1 MLAYLLSFW
10 TSETNSALKNY
21 KDKIVLLI
29 ITYLILTT
37 LNMTM

>member
-10 TSETNSALKNY
+10 TSETNSTLKNY

-29 ITYLILTT
+29 VFMILTT